1 MQQIVIQGKVRE
13 DRGKN
18 AMRRLRRAGT
28 IPGVLYGGKGE
39 VVPLS
44 IAASQLAPLFRTEA
58 GHNALL
64 NVKLEGQNEQL
75 AVLKDWLR
83 DPVLGNLLHVD
94 LLRVAKDVRMR
105 VRVPVHTSGEP
116 VGVKQQ
122 GGVFEVVSREVEIEC
137 LPVDIPDE
145 FRMDVSEL
153 TIGKSLR
160 FADLPLVPDKMKLVS
175 EARTVIAHVVT
186 PKKEEEVA
194 PEAAVVAVTPA
205 EPEVIKKGKKE
216 EEGEEGA
223 APAEKA
229 EKAEK
234 PEKVEKAEK
243 PEKKKKKEK

>member
-1 MQQIVIQGKVRE
+1 MQQIVIQGKKRG

-18 AMRRLRRAGT
+18 SMRRLRQAGT
-28 IPGVLYGGKGE
+28 VPGILYGGSGE
-39 VVPLS
+39 PVPVSLE
-44 IAASQLAPLFRTEA
+44 AKQLAPLFRTES

-64 NVKLEGQNEQL
+64 NVKIEGLHEEL
-75 AVLKDWLR
+75 AVLKDWQV
-83 DPVLGNLLHVD
+83 DPLHGSLLHVD
-94 LLRVAKDVRMR
+94 LLRVAKDARMR
-105 VRVPVHTSGEP
+105 VRVPVHTFGDP

-137 LPVDIPDE
+137 LPIDIPDE
-145 FRMDVSEL
+145 FRMDASGL
-153 TIGKSLR
+153 MIGKQLR
-160 FADLPLVPDKMKLVS
+160 FSDLPLDPAKMKLIS
-175 EARTVIAHVVT
+175 EARTVIAHVVA

-194 PEAAVVAVTPA
+194 PEAAVAGAVPA

-234 PEKVEKAEK
+234 APKPEKSEK
-243 PEKKKKKEK
+243 PEKKK

>member
-1 MQQIVIQGKVRE
+1 MQQILLEGKVRE

-18 AMRRLRRAGT
+18 AMRRLRSAGT
-28 IPGVLYGGKGE
+28 VPGVLYGGKGE
-39 VVPLS
+39 AVALELP
-44 IAASQLAPLFRTEA
+44 AKQLALLFRTEA

-64 NVKLEGQNEQL
+64 NVKVAGQSEQL
-75 AVLKDWLR
+75 AVLKDWQV
-83 DPVLGNLLHVD
+83 DPLHGSLLHVD
-94 LLRVAKDVRMR
+94 LVRVAKDVRMR
-105 VRVPVHTSGEP
+105 VRVPVHTFGDP
-116 VGVKQQ
+116 VGVKVQ

-137 LPVDIPDE
+137 LPMDIPEE
-145 FRMDVSEL
+145 FRMDVSEMGL
-153 TIGKSLR
+153 GKQIR
-160 FADLPLVPDKMKLVS
+160 FSDLPIDPAKMKLVS

-194 PEAAVVAVTPA
+194 PDAAAAAAATPA

-234 PEKVEKAEK
+234 PEK
-243 PEKKKKKEK
+243 KK